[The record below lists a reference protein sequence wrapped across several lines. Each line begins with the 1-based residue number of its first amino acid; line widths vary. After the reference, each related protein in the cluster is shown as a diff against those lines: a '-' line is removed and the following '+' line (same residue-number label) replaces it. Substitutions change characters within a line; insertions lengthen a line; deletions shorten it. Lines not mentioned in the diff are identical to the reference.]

1 MGASVSHIMQL
12 LNHEFGIIMFISIVI
27 GCVGGYYFMDK
38 FLSDIFTYY
47 MDIGLLSYL
56 AAALTILLFAVLTSG
71 IKIYRAAMSN
81 PTDSLR
87 YE

>member
-1 MGASVSHIMQL
+1 
-12 LNHEFGIIMFISIVI
+12 MFISIVI